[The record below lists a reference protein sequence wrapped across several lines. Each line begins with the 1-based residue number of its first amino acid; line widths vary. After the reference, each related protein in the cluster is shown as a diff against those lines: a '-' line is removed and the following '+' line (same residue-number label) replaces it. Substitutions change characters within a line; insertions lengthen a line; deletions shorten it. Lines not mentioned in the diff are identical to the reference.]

1 VEEQVCLS
9 INNSD
14 ICSGWLVTSRS
25 KMLPWVCVGSL
36 IIWVSPSSN
45 SVSQRAE
52 LRFIERWEAAIG
64 DCLTFKRQFGK

>member
-1 VEEQVCLS
+1 MEEQVCLS

-52 LRFIERWEAAIG
+52 LR
-64 DCLTFKRQFGK
+64 